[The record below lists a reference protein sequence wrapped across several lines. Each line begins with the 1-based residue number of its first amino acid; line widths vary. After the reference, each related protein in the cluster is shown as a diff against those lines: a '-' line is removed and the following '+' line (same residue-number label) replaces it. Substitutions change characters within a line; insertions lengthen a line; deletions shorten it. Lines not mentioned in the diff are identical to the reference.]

1 MKYVKP
7 CSLFYEMLKSAM
19 ELADKKPLG
28 PQLLG
33 LNLLEKHVTI
43 SISDPS
49 LLLAIHYGVVE
60 RKRRNIHTIANLFRT
75 LIPKYN
81 LEGAVIGCPDIESID
96 NHEYSMRIVL
106 NKDDIKDF
114 DDKISSVFIL
124 QGYLDHCG
132 RKVKPGPFDHIWSS
146 ESEKALYLQKL
157 NQVKND
163 KLTNLGLL
171 HVNSEFFMDIGISS
185 IGICI
190 LGILTFTVKMEMS
203 RGRCPHTFRL
213 CLPLPLDSLRYLPPL
228 LTAQDHQL
236 TLDFRSGVL

>member
-81 LEGAVIGCPDIESID
+81 LEGAVIGCPDIE
-96 NHEYSMRIVL
+96 
-106 NKDDIKDF
+106 
-114 DDKISSVFIL
+114 
-124 QGYLDHCG
+124 
-132 RKVKPGPFDHIWSS
+132 
-146 ESEKALYLQKL
+146 
-157 NQVKND
+157 
-163 KLTNLGLL
+163 
-171 HVNSEFFMDIGISS
+171 
-185 IGICI
+185 
-190 LGILTFTVKMEMS
+190 
-203 RGRCPHTFRL
+203 L
-213 CLPLPLDSLRYLPPL
+213 CCYYDELK
-228 LTAQDHQL
+228 T
-236 TLDFRSGVL
+236 